1 MGTREGHPP
10 HRRSVTRRVPA
21 PRGSDAL
28 TLVRDPRA
36 RRTTA
41 GAPRLTTT
49 PTERTAR

>member
-10 HRRSVTRRVPA
+10 KRRSNARRVPA
-21 PRGSDAL
+21 PHGSGAL

-36 RRTTA
+36 RPPV
-41 GAPRLTTT
+41 GASRLTTT